1 MSKQSQNW
9 HYLTGAIVL
18 AGLLALTSVD
28 AAWSA
33 TRTPTPSPSGA
44 ALRAKQVDS
53 TSSLQ
58 EERIEDKR
66 EQVRENLKERQE
78 ELSGRL
84 ARDKQEIAVRMAA
97 KINALNQ
104 RLTSHYTRHLQRLSD
119 ILDKIA
125 ARAERVANTGADVEP
140 VTEQIAEAREHI
152 ATAQEQVDVQAK
164 KVYEINLAEAEQFG
178 QAVRTV
184 WQQFTSD
191 HQQLRQGV
199 LQVARQA
206 VHVAFQTLRL
216 AVSEIPT
223 PTATP

>member
-1 MSKQSQNW
+1 MSKHSQNW
-9 HYLTGAIVL
+9 HYVTWAIVL

-28 AAWSA
+28 TARAA
-33 TRTPTPSPSGA
+33 TRTPTPSP
-44 ALRAKQVDS
+44 LRAK
-53 TSSLQ
+53 Q

-84 ARDKQEIAVRMAA
+84 ARDKQEIAARIAA
-97 KINALNQ
+97 KMAALNQ
-104 RLTSHYTRHLQRLSD
+104 RLTGHYTHYLQRLGG

-125 ARAERVANTGADVEP
+125 ARAERVANAGADIEP
-140 VTEQIAEAREHI
+140 VTEAIAEAREHI
-152 ATAQEQVDVQAK
+152 ATAQGAVDAQAK
-164 KVYEINLAEAEQFG
+164 KVYEINLAEAGSKG
-178 QAVRTV
+178 QAVRAA

-191 HQQLRQGV
+191 HQQLRRGV
-199 LQVARQA
+199 LQAAREA
-206 VHVAFQTLRL
+206 VHVAWQTLRQ